1 MDAQCNACGGRVMPY
16 FRYAGHFRRTAVC
29 ESCGNRVRIRRYRTV
44 LATTFA
50 LVALVALPV
59 YLTRSIPVAATAL
72 ALGTLLGLLADFWTF
87 RNLSWDLDADDA
99 SRPDGSATVAPAH
112 HAPPDPS
119 RSRSGAGR

>member
-1 MDAQCNACGGRVMPY
+1 MKRLTC
-16 FRYAGHFRRTAVC
+16 
-29 ESCGNRVRIRRYRTV
+29 
-44 LATTFA
+44 LLA

-99 SRPDGSATVAPAH
+99 SRPDGSVSVAPAH
-112 HAPPDPS
+112 HASPDPS
-119 RSRSGAGR
+119 RSRSGPRR